1 MKPFPAFKRA
11 DNSDGYILVTSLMIM
26 TILVFIG
33 MFALNTTTTELR
45 VATNDRVAKED
56 LYNQEGCLSTG
67 KFDYRNWLTTAY
79 LTNSETTA
87 FFPGNGTDA
96 NANNIN
102 DTSECVDGTGRVLG
116 SYKVKNIEA
125 TGTPINNWQDIANFK
140 NTGAILPVDHPANN
154 TPVMRHKDK
163 PDPVSESNM
172 AEKGYDPKNFEIR
185 RFAITSYSPEN
196 DRSAV
201 LQQGTFKV
209 FNKY

>member
-1 MKPFPAFKRA
+1 MNPFPVFKIA
-11 DNSDGYILVTSLMIM
+11 NNSDGYILVTSLMIM

-45 VATNDRVAKED
+45 VAGNDRVAKED

-67 KFDYRNWLTTAY
+67 KFNYRDWLTTAY
-79 LTNSETTA
+79 LNKSETTA
-87 FFPGNGTDA
+87 FFPTNGTDA
-96 NANNIN
+96 NGNNIN
-102 DTSECVDGTGRVLG
+102 DLSECTDGTGRVRG
-116 SYKVKNIEA
+116 SYKVRNIEE
-125 TGTPINNWQDIANFK
+125 TGTPISNWEDIANFK
-140 NTGAILPVDHPANN
+140 NIGAVLPADHPANN

-185 RFAITSYSPEN
+185 RYVITSYSPEN
-196 DRSAV
+196 DRSVV